1 MAENTHIRLLFSI
14 TILLSASKQVIF
26 LQTVGNASTL
36 NRAGQIRDMEGAV
49 GPEHMSLQ
57 LAGNI
62 LYNMFTAKNP
72 HDMLTEEIGQI
83 CTAHQV

>member
-49 GPEHMSLQ
+49 GPEHIQ